1 MKIVH
6 LIPGS
11 GGTFYCE
18 NCVRDSYVVKALEE
32 RGHDVLMVPM
42 YLPLFGHEAAGD
54 EIPLFFGGI
63 NTWLMQHTGVF
74 RSTPRWVN
82 RIFDAPW
89 LLKWAASKAG
99 TTRASSLG
107 DMTVSMLRGRDGRQ
121 AGELDRLASFLE
133 AEGGA
138 DIIHLSNALLLG
150 MAGTLRQRTGAAVV
164 CTLQDEAPWVDSM
177 GSPWAGRVWDTMTEK
192 AADADAF
199 IAVSNAYADEIQQ
212 RLSLPRDKVHV
223 VHIGI
228 EAESYPAS
236 DVPFD
241 PPVLGYMARMSE
253 GCGLGQVV
261 KAYIALKNDP
271 GHGDLRLMVTGGKTH
286 DDDRFIEGLKED
298 LQRAGVI
305 RDVTFVDH
313 FHSEARRQFLNRLT
327 VLSVPGEEQSAF
339 GLYLLEA
346 MAAGVPVVQPDV
358 GGFRELV
365 DITGGGLIVPAG
377 DQAALVE
384 GLGNLLSDTARAR
397 ELGRRA
403 REGVARHFSLD
414 GMIGQFIGVY
424 HEAAERRTGGGSQ

>member
-32 RGHDVLMVPM
+32 RGHDVVMVPM
-42 YLPLFGHEAAGD
+42 YLPLYGHETVGD
-54 EIPLFFGGI
+54 EVPLFFGGI
-63 NTWLMQHTGVF
+63 NTWLMQHAGVF
-74 RSTPRWVN
+74 RSTPRWMNQV
-82 RIFDAPW
+82 FDAPW

-107 DMTVSMLRGRDGRQ
+107 DMTVSMLSGRDGRQ
-121 AGELDRLASFLE
+121 AGELERLASFLE
-133 AEGGA
+133 SEGGA
-138 DIIHLSNALLLG
+138 DVIHLSNALLLG
-150 MAGTLRQRTGAAVV
+150 MAGILRERTGAAVV
-164 CTLQDEAPWVDSM
+164 CTLQDEAPWINSM
-177 GSPWAGRVWDTMTEK
+177 GDSWAGRVWDTMKEK

-199 IAVSNAYADEIQQ
+199 IAVSNAYGDEMED
-212 RLSLPRDKVHV
+212 RLSLERDKLHV

-228 EAESYPAS
+228 EGNSYPS
-236 DVPFD
+236 SPVPAR

-253 GCGLGQVV
+253 GCGLGHVV
-261 KAYIALKNDP
+261 DAFIELKTRQ
-271 GHGDLRLMVTGGKTH
+271 GHEDLKLMVTGGKTH
-286 DDDRFIEGLKED
+286 DDDRFIGDMKNALEK
-298 LQRAGVI
+298 AGVMD
-305 RDVTFVDH
+305 DVTFVEH
-313 FHSEARRQFLNRLT
+313 FHGEARRHFLSQLT
-327 VLSVPGEEQSAF
+327 VLSVPGEDQSAF

-377 DQAALVE
+377 DRSALVE
-384 GLGNLLSDTARAR
+384 GLGSLISDNERAR

-403 REGVARHFSLD
+403 REGTARHFSLD
-414 GMIGQFIGVY
+414 GMISQFLDVY
-424 HEAAERRTGGGSQ
+424 HEAVGRRSGEQV

>member
-18 NCVRDSYVVKALEE
+18 NCVRDSYVVRALKE
-32 RGHDVLMVPM
+32 RDHDVLMVPM
-42 YLPLFGHEAAGD
+42 YLPLYGHEGTD
-54 EIPLFFGGI
+54 DTVPLFFGGI
-63 NTWLMQHTGVF
+63 NTWLMQHAGVF
-74 RSTPRWVN
+74 RSTPRWMNQV
-82 RIFDAPW
+82 FDAPW
-89 LLKWAASKAG
+89 LLKWAASRAG

-107 DMTVSMLRGRDGRQ
+107 DMTVSMLRGQDGRQ
-121 AGELDRLASFLE
+121 AGELERLASFLE
-133 AEGGA
+133 SEGGA

-150 MAGTLRQRTGAAVV
+150 MAGTLRERTGAAVV
-164 CTLQDEAPWVDSM
+164 CTLQDEAPWIDSM
-177 GSPWAGRVWDTMTEK
+177 GSDWAGRVWETMTEK

-199 IAVSNAYADEIQQ
+199 IAVSNAYADEMEG
-212 RLSLPRDKVHV
+212 RLSLEREKLHV

-228 EAESYPAS
+228 EGDSYPPS
-236 DVPFD
+236 PVPED

-253 GCGLGQVV
+253 GCGLGHVAD
-261 KAYIALKNDP
+261 AYIELKGKG
-271 GHGDLRLMVTGGKTH
+271 GHDDLKLMITGGKTH
-286 DDDRFIEGLKED
+286 DDDGFINSVKRTLEE
-298 LQRAGVI
+298 AGVLQ
-305 RDVTFVDH
+305 DVTFGDH
-313 FHSEARRQFLNRLT
+313 FHGEARRHFLSQLT
-327 VLSVPGEEQSAF
+327 VMSVPGEEQSAF

-365 DITGGGLIVPAG
+365 DITGGGVIVPAG

-384 GLGNLLSDTARAR
+384 GLGTLLADIERAK

-414 GMIGQFIGVY
+414 GMTEQFLNVY
-424 HEAAERRTGGGSQ
+424 HEAAGRRSEEGG

>member
-18 NCVRDSYVVKALEE
+18 NCVRDSYAVRALEE

-42 YLPLFGHEAAGD
+42 YLPLYGHEAGD
-54 EIPLFFGGI
+54 DTAPLFFGGI
-63 NTWLMQHTGVF
+63 NTWLMQHAGVF

-82 RIFDAPW
+82 RVFDAPW

-107 DMTVSMLRGRDGRQ
+107 DMTVSMLRGQDGRQ
-121 AGELDRLASFLE
+121 AGELERLASFLE

-150 MAGTLRQRTGAAVV
+150 MARTLRERTGAAVV
-164 CTLQDEAPWVDSM
+164 CTLQDEAPWIDSM
-177 GSPWAGRVWDTMTEK
+177 GSPWAGKVWDTMAEK

-199 IAVSNAYADEIQQ
+199 ISVSNAYADEMEE
-212 RLSLPRDKVHV
+212 RLALQRDKLHV

-228 EAESYPAS
+228 EADSYPS
-236 DVPFD
+236 SSVPSR

-253 GCGLGQVV
+253 GCGLGHVV
-261 KAYIALKNDP
+261 EAFIELKAGSGFEDLK
-271 GHGDLRLMVTGGKTH
+271 LMVTGGKPH
-286 DDDRFIEGLKED
+286 DDDRFVDGIKET
-298 LQRAGVI
+298 LEKAGVMP
-305 RDVTFVDH
+305 DVTFVDH
-313 FHSEARRQFLNRLT
+313 FHGEARRNFLSQLT

-365 DITGGGLIVPAG
+365 DITGGGIIVPAG
-377 DQAALVE
+377 DQEALVE
-384 GLGNLLSDTARAR
+384 GLGTLLSDNERAR

-403 REGVARHFSLD
+403 LEGVGRHFSLD
-414 GMIGQFIGVY
+414 GMIGQFVEVY
-424 HEAAERRTGGGSQ
+424 HEAAGRRLENGV

>member
-18 NCVRDSYVVKALEE
+18 NCVRDSYAVRALEE

-42 YLPLFGHEAAGD
+42 YLPLYGHEAGD
-54 EIPLFFGGI
+54 DTAPLFFGGI
-63 NTWLMQHTGVF
+63 NTWLMQHAGVF

-82 RIFDAPW
+82 RVFDAPW

-107 DMTVSMLRGRDGRQ
+107 DMTVSMLRGQDGRQ
-121 AGELDRLASFLE
+121 AGELERLASFLE

-150 MAGTLRQRTGAAVV
+150 MAGTLRERTGAAVV
-164 CTLQDEAPWVDSM
+164 CTLQDEAPWIDSM
-177 GSPWAGRVWDTMTEK
+177 GSPWAGKVWDTMAEK
-192 AADADAF
+192 TADADAF
-199 IAVSNAYADEIQQ
+199 ISVSNAYADEMEE
-212 RLSLPRDKVHV
+212 RLALQRDKLHV

-228 EAESYPAS
+228 EADSYPS
-236 DVPFD
+236 SSLPSR

-253 GCGLGQVV
+253 GCGLGHVV
-261 KAYIALKNDP
+261 EAFIELKAGSGFEDLK
-271 GHGDLRLMVTGGKTH
+271 LMVTGGKTH
-286 DDDRFIEGLKED
+286 DDDRFVDGIKET
-298 LQRAGVI
+298 LEKAGVMP
-305 RDVTFVDH
+305 DVTFVDH
-313 FHSEARRQFLNRLT
+313 FHGEARRHFLSQLT

-365 DITGGGLIVPAG
+365 DITGGGIIVPAG
-377 DQAALVE
+377 DQEALVE
-384 GLGNLLSDTARAR
+384 GLGTLLSDNERAR

-403 REGVARHFSLD
+403 LEGVGRHFSLD
-414 GMIGQFIGVY
+414 GMIGQFVEVY
-424 HEAAERRTGGGSQ
+424 HEAAGRRLENGV

>member
-18 NCVRDSYVVKALEE
+18 NCVRDSYVVRALKE

-42 YLPLFGHEAAGD
+42 YLPLYGHEGTD
-54 EIPLFFGGI
+54 DGVPLFFGGI
-63 NTWLMQHTGVF
+63 NTWLMQHAGVF
-74 RSTPRWVN
+74 RSTPRWMNQV
-82 RIFDAPW
+82 FDAPW

-107 DMTVSMLRGRDGRQ
+107 DMTVSMLKGQDGRQ
-121 AGELDRLASFLE
+121 GVELERLASFLE

-138 DIIHLSNALLLG
+138 DVIHLSNALLLG
-150 MAGTLRQRTGAAVV
+150 MAGVLRERTGAAIV
-164 CTLQDEAPWVDSM
+164 CTLQDEAPWIDSM
-177 GSPWAGRVWDTMTEK
+177 GTTWAGRVWGSMTEK

-199 IAVSNAYADEIQQ
+199 IAVSNAYADEMED
-212 RLSLPRDKVHV
+212 RLSLEGDKLHV

-228 EAESYPAS
+228 EGDSYPPS
-236 DVPFD
+236 PVPAE

-253 GCGLGQVV
+253 GCGLGHVV
-261 KAYIALKNDP
+261 DAYIELKGKR
-271 GHGDLRLMVTGGKTH
+271 GHEDLKLMVTGGKTH
-286 DDDRFIEGLKED
+286 DDDPFISTMKDTLEK
-298 LQRAGVI
+298 AGVI
-305 RDVTFVDH
+305 QDVTFVDH
-313 FHSEARRQFLNRLT
+313 FHGEARRHFLSQLT
-327 VLSVPGEEQSAF
+327 VMSVPGEEQSAF

-365 DITGGGLIVPAG
+365 DITGGGVIVPAG
-377 DQAALVE
+377 DQAAFVE
-384 GLGNLLSDTARAR
+384 GLGTLLSDNDRAR

-403 REGVARHFSLD
+403 RKGVARNFSLD
-414 GMIGQFIGVY
+414 GMIGQFLDIYQEVAVSRSG
-424 HEAAERRTGGGSQ
+424 EMT

>member
-18 NCVRDSYVVKALEE
+18 NCVRDSFVVRALKE
-32 RGHDVLMVPM
+32 RDHDVLMVPM
-42 YLPLFGHEAAGD
+42 YLPLYGHEGTDDAV
-54 EIPLFFGGI
+54 PLFFGGV
-63 NTWLMQHTGVF
+63 NTWLMQHAGVF
-74 RSTPRWVN
+74 RSTPRWMNQV
-82 RIFDAPW
+82 FDAPW

-107 DMTVSMLRGRDGRQ
+107 DMTVSMLNGEEGRQ
-121 AGELDRLASFLE
+121 AGELERLASFLE

-150 MAGTLRQRTGAAVV
+150 MAEVLRERTGAAVV
-164 CTLQDEAPWVDSM
+164 CTLQDEAPWIDSM
-177 GSPWAGRVWDTMTEK
+177 GSHWASRVWETMTEK

-199 IAVSNAYADEIQQ
+199 IAVSNAYADEMED
-212 RLSLPRDKVHV
+212 RLSLEREKLHV

-228 EAESYPAS
+228 EGDSYPAS
-236 DVPFD
+236 PVPAE

-253 GCGLGQVV
+253 GCGLGHVV
-261 KAYIALKNDP
+261 DAFIELKTSL
-271 GHGDLRLMVTGGKTH
+271 GHKDLKLMVTGGKTH
-286 DDDRFIEGLKED
+286 DDDRFIEDMKRA
-298 LQRAGVI
+298 LQKAGI
-305 RDVTFVDH
+305 MDDVTFVDH
-313 FHSEARRQFLNRLT
+313 FHGEARRHFLSQLT
-327 VLSVPGEEQSAF
+327 VLSVPGVDQSAF

-346 MAAGVPVVQPDV
+346 MAAGVPVVQPDL

-365 DITGGGLIVPAG
+365 DITGGGIIVPAG
-377 DQAALVE
+377 DQAALVD
-384 GLGNLLSDTARAR
+384 GLGTLLSDMGRAR

-414 GMIGQFIGVY
+414 GMISQFLDVY
-424 HEAAERRTGGGSQ
+424 LEASLRRSGADK